1 MSNIVKYTIMGVI
14 AILIILFGLSVI
26 TNDVTKNT
34 EGNFIDKIINI
45 GGDNSNNISET
56 TGTVYQYGNSKITY
70 AKSNSVEPFI
80 AEIKNRSDL
89 QQIDIGNAPNNS
101 TAFKTS
107 DGQYALLIV
116 KSDDSEAVLIKS
128 PTQKELIEA
137 ARKINTGEE
146 ILSQIINELNNVKI
160 NTSQIN
166 LDNLQI

>member
-1 MSNIVKYTIMGVI
+1 MSNIVKYTIIGII

-26 TNDVTKNT
+26 TNDVAKNT
-34 EGNFIDKIINI
+34 EGNFIDKIIHI

-80 AEIKNRSDL
+80 AEIKSRSDL
-89 QQIDIGNAPNNS
+89 QQIDIANAPNNS
-101 TAFKTS
+101 TAFKTN

-116 KSDDSEAVLIKS
+116 KSDKSEAVLIKS

-146 ILSQIINELNNVKI
+146 ILSQITNELNNVKI